1 MKNTLISLGSIF
13 IAFSVGFLPSCS
25 ESKQKDLIEK
35 KLISY
40 QGRDTVTIDLMLHQK
55 RFVGKYTVTGP
66 GDYLVTGEVE
76 GEIKADTLLGS
87 LYYTPFG
94 WRDKKRKAFAL
105 LAKNDQYL
113 SGKGTELI
121 YMGIPYFVP
130 NTVSFG
136 PEKGVYQVVE

>member
-1 MKNTLISLGSIF
+1 MKNTIISLGSIF
-13 IAFSVGFLPSCS
+13 FAFSVRFLQSCS
-25 ESKQKDLIEK
+25 ESKQKGLIEK

-136 PEKGVYQVVE
+136 PEKGVYQVVK

>member
-55 RFVGKYTVTGP
+55 RFVGKYTVNGP

-130 NTVSFG
+130 NTVRFG

>member
-1 MKNTLISLGSIF
+1 MKNTLISLGPIF

-55 RFVGKYTVTGP
+55 RFVGKYTVNGP

>member
-1 MKNTLISLGSIF
+1 VKNTGLSLIIFFSILS
-13 IAFSVGFLPSCS
+13 IVFLQSCS
-25 ESKQKDLIEK
+25 DLNQQDLIEK
-35 KLISY
+35 KLVSY
-40 QGRDTVTIDLMLHQK
+40 QGRDTVTIDLILHEK
-55 RFVGKYTVTGP
+55 RFVGKYKVNGP
-66 GDYLVTGEVE
+66 GDYLITGEVE

-105 LAKNDQYL
+105 LAKNDQYF

-130 NTVSFG
+130 TTLSFG
-136 PEKGVYQVVE
+136 PDKGVYQVVD

>member
-55 RFVGKYTVTGP
+55 RFVGKYTVNGP

-130 NTVSFG
+130 NTVTFG

>member
-13 IAFSVGFLPSCS
+13 IAFSVGFLQGCS

-55 RFVGKYTVTGP
+55 RFVGKYTVNGP

-130 NTVSFG
+130 NTVTFG